1 MYEVAFE
8 RSRSLVGNEDSIEVS
23 RQVRH
28 EKLAVF
34 LRLFTDAFRFLVAR
48 VFLLESQALQL
59 HLLSC
64 QLLVMCLHIIH
75 ELIVHNLLALLH
87 NGRRHFIIRRFRPQ
101 NLVLGGQSIAQFII
115 LHLFFHSFLFDA
127 YFLL

>member
-1 MYEVAFE
+1 
-8 RSRSLVGNEDSIEVS
+8 
-23 RQVRH
+23 
-28 EKLAVF
+28 
-34 LRLFTDAFRFLVAR
+34 
-48 VFLLESQALQL
+48 
-59 HLLSC
+59 
-64 QLLVMCLHIIH
+64 MCLHIIH